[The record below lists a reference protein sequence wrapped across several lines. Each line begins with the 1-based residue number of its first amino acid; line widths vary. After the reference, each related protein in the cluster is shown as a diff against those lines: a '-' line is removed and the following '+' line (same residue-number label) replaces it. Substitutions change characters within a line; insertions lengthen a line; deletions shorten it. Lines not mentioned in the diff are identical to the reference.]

1 MDFFYSWVR
10 NIILFS
16 LLASIALELIPSD
29 NYKTYIQLFVGFLT
43 VFLVV
48 EPIIDI
54 LGSKKNISLEAMRQF
69 IVVDKEQMEDD
80 CEELEEREK
89 ERKKEV
95 YESQVGQQIR
105 ELLEAENYKVYS
117 QKVEIGLEKEDLGKI
132 NKVEIVVKGNEQAFK
147 ESKQIESSEA
157 GNFRISLKQDEK
169 EKVKKI
175 IKDFYQL
182 DDSHID
188 VRVQE

>member
-16 LLASIALELIPSD
+16 LLTSIALELIPSD

-69 IVVDKEQMEDD
+69 IVVDKEQMKDD

-117 QKVEIGLEKEDLGKI
+117 QKVEIGLEKDDFGKI
-132 NKVEIVVKGNEQAFK
+132 SKVEIVVKKKEQD
-147 ESKQIESSEA
+147 SKVSRQIESSTV
-157 GNFRISLKQDEK
+157 GSFKISQQDEK

>member
-132 NKVEIVVKGNEQAFK
+132 NKVEIVVKENEQAFK

>member
-1 MDFFYSWVR
+1 MEFFYSWVR

-54 LGSKKNISLEAMRQF
+54 LGSKKNISLETMRQF
-69 IVVDKEQMEDD
+69 IVVDKDQMEDD
-80 CEELEEREK
+80 CEKLEERGK
-89 ERKKEV
+89 ERRKQL

-105 ELLEAENYKVYS
+105 ELLETENYKVHS
-117 QKVEIGLEKEDLGKI
+117 QNVEIGLEEENLGKI
-132 NKVEIVVKGNEQAFK
+132 NKVEIIVKKQEQDFK
-147 ESKQIESSEA
+147 ESEKTETSTV
-157 GNFRISLKQDEK
+157 GNFHINLEQKEE

>member
-16 LLASIALELIPSD
+16 LLASIAIELIPSD

-89 ERKKEV
+89 ERKKEA
-95 YESQVGQQIR
+95 YESQIGQQIR
-105 ELLEAENYKVYS
+105 ELLEAENYKVCS

-132 NKVEIVVKGNEQAFK
+132 NKVEIVVKKKEQD
-147 ESKQIESSEA
+147 SKVSEQIESSIL
-157 GNFRISLKQDEK
+157 GNYQISQQDEK

>member
-69 IVVDKEQMEDD
+69 ILVDKEQMEDD

-132 NKVEIVVKGNEQAFK
+132 NRVEIVVKNREQDSRASEK
-147 ESKQIESSEA
+147 IENSTV
-157 GNFRISLKQDEK
+157 GNFHIDLEQNEE
-169 EKVKKI
+169 EKVKKL

>member
-1 MDFFYSWVR
+1 MDFIYSWVK

-29 NYKTYIQLFVGFLT
+29 NYKTYTQLFVGFLII
-43 VFLVV
+43 FLVI
-48 EPIIDI
+48 EPITTV
-54 LGSKKNISLEAMRQF
+54 LGSKNNISLEAMQQF
-69 IVVDKEQMEDD
+69 ISIDTRQMEDD
-80 CEELEEREK
+80 CEELESREK
-89 ERKKEV
+89 ERRKEV
-95 YESQVGQQIR
+95 YESQIGQQIK
-105 ELLEAENYKVYS
+105 ELLEAENYKIYS
-117 QKVEIGLEKEDLGKI
+117 QNVEIGLEEENLGKI
-132 NKVEIVVKGNEQAFK
+132 NKVEIVVKRQEQNSEMEKKRESLAEENASFSLLQNE
-147 ESKQIESSEA
+147 
-157 GNFRISLKQDEK
+157 R